1 MATHGDLGH
10 AMHEQFLQVSE
21 KAYGECASV
30 PKSEKVASAP
40 ADRYSVAFFRSA
52 GLKALYT
59 LSSCSSSSS
68 TLWIMECFIIWLQ
81 VSALSCALHLDFDEI
96 G

>member
-30 PKSEKVASAP
+30 PKSEKVASA
-40 ADRYSVAFFRSA
+40 

-81 VSALSCALHLDFDEI
+81 VSALCCALHLDFAEI